1 MTKIVVS
8 DSFRCSNDS
17 VRESLS
23 GRDLTE
29 FFDSDYISYLD
40 DETFVV
46 EEGEV
51 VLESS
56 DDRHMEVELYVR
68 GLTVG
73 VQRGEADDIEIE
85 PGQWVVVGLSE
96 L

>member
-17 VRESLS
+17 VRKSLS

-29 FFDSDYISYLD
+29 FFDDDYIAYLD

-56 DDRHMEVELYVR
+56 DDKHIEVDLYVR

-73 VQRGEADDIEIE
+73 VQRGEADDIEIDT
-85 PGQWVVVGLSE
+85 GQWVVVGLSE